1 MKNYGT
7 RPLQLFSL
15 IRTDTHSKKPAG
27 SYQLLQNAMMMII
40 CFEFWFLVPYPLKIL
55 KLKSSTLLTLKLI
68 EKFTLF

>member
-15 IRTDTHSKKPAG
+15 IRTDTDSKKPAG

-40 CFEFWFLVPYPLKIL
+40 CFEFWFLVPFPLKIL
-55 KLKSSTLLTLKLI
+55 KLKIHCNVKLNVAHSQ
-68 EKFTLF
+68 TD